1 MINLLIA
8 GYHGFGNCGDEAIL
22 LAMTTNIRAMA
33 PDVEITA
40 LSYKPEFT
48 KTEYNVKA
56 VQRFNVAEVLKTIRH
71 SDIVLSGGGTL
82 LQDGTSTRSL
92 IYYLAIIK
100 MAKLFKKRV
109 MLYANGIG
117 PVNGRLN
124 RRLVKSV
131 VNTVDMITLREKL
144 SEADLRSIGVSKP
157 NIIVTADPAFTLKS
171 ITDSEADKILVSEGV
186 PQDKQLVGVSVRA
199 WSRAL
204 GGDEYLEKIARV
216 CDNLVK
222 AGKNVVFVPME
233 YPKDLDV
240 SRRVISKMSQKA
252 YIIENRYNPPQIMGI
267 VGRLDLML
275 SMRLHTLIFAA
286 VKNVPMLGIIYD
298 PKVEYYLKVLEMPE
312 AGDVRSEHIN
322 VDKVTS
328 RAMAIFADME
338 GYKASLK
345 KNADIMMDRA
355 NENDRLLNKQL
366 DIIRGKNKE
375 SRYCRGL

>member
-33 PDVEITA
+33 PDVDITA

-48 KTEYNVKA
+48 KTEYNVKS
-56 VQRFNVAEVLKTIRH
+56 VQRFSIAEVLKTIWH

-92 IYYLAIIK
+92 MYYLAIIK
-100 MAKLFKKRV
+100 TAKLFKKRV

-117 PVNGRLN
+117 PVNGKLN
-124 RRLVKSV
+124 RRLVRAV

-144 SEADLRSIGVSKP
+144 SEADLRNIGVSKP

-171 ITDSEADKILVSEGV
+171 ITDEEADRLLAAEGI

-199 WSRAL
+199 WSKAL
-204 GGDEYLEKIARV
+204 GGEDYIQKIAVV
-216 CDNLVK
+216 CDNLVRE
-222 AGKNVVFVPME
+222 GKTVVLVPME

-240 SRRVISKMSQKA
+240 SRRVAAKMTEKA
-252 YIIENRYNPPQIMGI
+252 YILEKRYNPPQIMGI

-312 AGDVRSEHIN
+312 AGDVRNSYLDA
-322 VDKVTS
+322 DKIT
-328 RAMAIFADME
+328 AAALDIFENMSS
-338 GYKASLK
+338 YKATLK
-345 KNADIMMDRA
+345 KNADAMMDKA

-366 DIIRGKNKE
+366 DIIRDKKKK
-375 SRYCRGL
+375 

>member
-33 PDVEITA
+33 PDVDITA

-48 KTEYNVKA
+48 KSEYKVNA
-56 VQRFNVAEVLKTIRH
+56 VQRFNATEVLKTIKH

-117 PVNGRLN
+117 PVNGSLN

-171 ITDSEADKILVSEGV
+171 IEKEEADRLLSEEGV
-186 PQDKQLVGVSVRA
+186 PRDKQLVGVSVRA
-199 WSRAL
+199 WSRAM
-204 GGDEYLEKIARV
+204 GGEDYLEKIALV
-216 CDNLVK
+216 CDSLTEK
-222 AGKNVVFVPME
+222 GKNVVFVPME
-233 YPKDLDV
+233 YPRDLEV
-240 SRRVISKMSQKA
+240 SKKVMAKMHSKA
-252 YIIENRYNPPQIMGI
+252 YLLEKRYNPPQIMGI
-267 VGRLDLML
+267 VGSLDLML

-298 PKVEYYLKVLEMPE
+298 PKVEYYLKELEMPE
-312 AGDVRSEHIN
+312 AGDVRRELLQSGKITE
-322 VDKVTS
+322 K
-328 RAMAIFADME
+328 ALAILDNIAS
-338 GYKASLK
+338 YKATLK
-345 KNADIMMDRA
+345 KNADRMCEMA
-355 NENDRLLNKQL
+355 NENDRLLNEQL
-366 DIIRGKNKE
+366 DIIRKRN
-375 SRYCRGL
+375 

>member
-40 LSYKPEFT
+40 LSYNPEFT
-48 KTEYNVKA
+48 KSEYKVKA
-56 VQRFNVAEVLKTIRH
+56 VQRFNVAEVLKTIAS

-100 MAKLFKKRV
+100 TAKLLKKRV

-124 RRLVKSV
+124 RHLVKAV

-144 SEADLRSIGVSKP
+144 SENDLRSIGVSKP

-171 ITDSEADKILVSEGV
+171 VSDEQADKFLETEGV
-186 PQDKQLVGVSVRA
+186 PRDKQLVGISVRA
-199 WSRAL
+199 WSRAF
-204 GGDEYLEKIARV
+204 GGEEYLDKMAQV
-216 CDNLVK
+216 CDRLIES
-222 AGKNVVFVPME
+222 GKNVVFVPME
-233 YPKDLDV
+233 YPKDLEV
-240 SRRVISKMSQKA
+240 SKRVISKMEKRA
-252 YIIENRYNPPQIMGI
+252 YLIENRYNPPQIMGV
-267 VGRLDLML
+267 VGRLDLMI

-298 PKVEYYLKVLEMPE
+298 PKVEYYLKVLDMPE
-312 AGDVRSEHIN
+312 AGDVRSEHLD
-322 VDKVTS
+322 VDRIVR
-328 RAMAIFADME
+328 RAQDIFADME
-338 GYKASLK
+338 HYKAILK
-345 KNADIMMDRA
+345 KNADVMMDKA
-355 NENDRLLNKQL
+355 NENDRLLNEQL
-366 DIIRGKNKE
+366 DIIRKNQ
-375 SRYCRGL
+375 

>member
-33 PDVEITA
+33 PDVDITA

-48 KTEYNVKA
+48 ENEYNVKA
-56 VQRFNVAEVLKTIRH
+56 VQRFNVVDVLRTIKH

-100 MAKLFKKRV
+100 LAKLFGRRV

-117 PVNGRLN
+117 PVNGSFN
-124 RRLVKSV
+124 RHLVKLV

-144 SEADLRSIGVSKP
+144 SEADLKSIGVSKP
-157 NIIVTADPAFTLKS
+157 DIVVTADPAFTLKS
-171 ITDSEADKILVSEGV
+171 ITDAEADSLLAAEGV
-186 PQDKQLVGVSVRA
+186 PTDKPTVGVSVRA
-199 WSRAL
+199 WSKAF
-204 GGDEYLEKIARV
+204 GGEDYLEKIAKV
-216 CDNLVK
+216 CDNL
-222 AGKNVVFVPME
+222 AQSGKTVVFVPME

-240 SRRVISKMSQKA
+240 SKKVIAMMSQKA
-252 YIIENRYNPPQIMGI
+252 YLLEKRYNPPQIMGI
-267 VGRLDLML
+267 VGRLNVML

-298 PKVEYYLKVLEMPE
+298 PKVEYYLRVLQMPE
-312 AGDVRSEHIN
+312 AGDVRTEQLD
-322 VDKVTS
+322 VDKITQRIGDVFDN
-328 RAMAIFADME
+328 MQ
-338 GYKASLK
+338 GYKATLK
-345 KNADIMMDRA
+345 QYTDTMLDRA
-355 NENDRLLNKQL
+355 GENDRLLNEQL
-366 DIIRGKNKE
+366 DIIRKKKNRKK
-375 SRYCRGL
+375 

>member
-48 KTEYNVKA
+48 KSEYNVKA
-56 VQRFNVAEVLKTIRH
+56 VQRFNVAEVLKTIRN

-117 PVNGRLN
+117 PVNGSFN
-124 RRLVKSV
+124 RRLVKAV

-157 NIIVTADPAFTLKS
+157 NIIVTADPAFTLNS
-171 ITDSEADKILVSEGV
+171 ITDREADELLASEGV
-186 PQDKQLVGVSVRA
+186 PRDGELVGVSVRA

-204 GGDEYLEKIARV
+204 GGEDYLEKIAVV
-216 CDNLVK
+216 CDSLVK

-240 SRRVISKMSQKA
+240 SKKVMSKMHEKA
-252 YIIENRYNPPQIMGI
+252 YLLINRYNPPQIMGI

-312 AGDVRSEHIN
+312 AGDVRNELMDA
-322 VDKVTS
+322 DKVTR
-328 RAMAIFADME
+328 RAMDIFANMDS
-338 GYKASLK
+338 YKATLK
-345 KNADIMMDRA
+345 RNADIMMDRA

-366 DIIRGKNKE
+366 DIIRKKK
-375 SRYCRGL
+375 